1 MVLSFGYFL
10 MLFICCLSIVSIAKK
25 QVITEEVN
33 EALSISIR
41 NTMEFWKV
49 NKNIDDEEMIN
60 NFSNIFLSNI
70 NSDSN
75 FDIYFYDI
83 DTDRGLLDVEVVAT
97 FKYPNFRV
105 GKVIERKTMIYDE
118 KMN

>member
-1 MVLSFGYFL
+1 

-25 QVITEEVN
+25 QIITEEVN

-41 NTMEFWKV
+41 NTMELWKD
-49 NKNIDDEEMIN
+49 NKDIDDEEMIS
-60 NFSNIFLSNI
+60 NFSNIFQSNI
-70 NSDSN
+70 SSKSN

-83 DTDRGLLDVEVVAT
+83 DTDRGMMDVEVIAT
-97 FKYPNFRV
+97 FKYPNLRI

>member
-1 MVLSFGYFL
+1 MVLNFGYFL
-10 MLFICCLSIVSIAKK
+10 MLFICCMSITSIAKK
-25 QVITEEVN
+25 QIIKEEVS

-41 NTMEFWKV
+41 NTMELWED
-49 NKNIDDEEMIN
+49 NKNLSDEEMIN
-60 NFSNIFLSNI
+60 NFEKIFRTNI

-83 DTDRGLLDVEVVAT
+83 DTDIGMMDVEVIAT
-97 FKYPNFRV
+97 FTYPNLRI
-105 GKVIERKTMIYDE
+105 GKVVERKTMIYDE

>member
-1 MVLSFGYFL
+1 

-25 QVITEEVN
+25 QIITEEVN

-41 NTMEFWKV
+41 NTMELWKD
-49 NKNIDDEEMIN
+49 NKDIDDEEMIS
-60 NFSNIFLSNI
+60 NFSNIFQSNI
-70 NSDSN
+70 SSKSN

-83 DTDRGLLDVEVVAT
+83 DTDRGMMDVEVIAT
-97 FKYPNFRV
+97 FKFPNLRI